1 MTDPTT
7 GVSRGMSLS
16 FRVIF
21 YLILILPYN
30 TYSSLS
36 ALNSLGYG
44 FVRFT
49 DESEQMRALHEM
61 QGVYCGSRAIRI
73 SMATPKNKMGVNSNT
88 NNMNNP
94 SGGNMAIGGMGGM
107 GNININNNMGMSP
120 TGYGFPAVQSGSPQH
135 PSNQYNDPNNTT
147 VFVGGLS
154 GVSHEDELRNCF
166 AMFGDI
172 TYVKIPPGKGCGFVQ
187 FVHRQSA
194 EMAINQMNGYQIGK
208 GTFLINFVSV
218 WKQDKPS
225 SNTVS
230 L

>member
-1 MTDPTT
+1 
-7 GVSRGMSLS
+7 
-16 FRVIF
+16 
-21 YLILILPYN
+21 
-30 TYSSLS
+30 
-36 ALNSLGYG
+36 
-44 FVRFT
+44 
-49 DESEQMRALHEM
+49 MRALHEM
-61 QGVYCGSRAIRI
+61 PGVYCGSRAIRI
-73 SMATPKNKMGVNSNT
+73 SMATPKNKMGMNNNNN
-88 NNMNNP
+88 NNMNN
-94 SGGNMAIGGMGGM
+94 SNGGNMAVSGMGGM
-107 GNININNNMGMSP
+107 ANMGMNNNMGMSP
-120 TGYGFPAVQSGSPQH
+120 TGYGFPVQSGSPQH

-208 GTFLINFVSV
+208 ELSICFFTLCS
-218 WKQDKPS
+218 KEK
-225 SNTVS
+225 